1 MNEASL
7 WLSQFVLHFLFI
19 LFGEGPEKN
28 KKNFKMVLKQET
40 SYLSTSEICFKLTGF
55 RQNYFFNF

>member
-7 WLSQFVLHFLFI
+7 WLSQFVFHFLFI
-19 LFGEGPEKN
+19 LFGEGSEKN
-28 KKNFKMVLKQET
+28 KKNFKMVLKQKI
-40 SYLSTSEICFKLTGF
+40 SYLSASEICFKVTVF